1 MLRTSLS
8 FRDWYKLRPPL
19 ASVLCRSSPE
29 HAVCALVLLL
39 VSTFMRICRFFVS
52 LCWLLMPML
61 GKVVKEDKGFFLEIC
76 SCSLAKSEVTW
87 SFLSI
92 ALCSYSFR
100 FSMWYL
106 LMCVW
111 YQIAYS
117 CWSLQVSIWLSRSK
131 FMWMLH
137 APGAPRIG

>member
-19 ASVLCRSSPE
+19 ASVLRRSSPE
-29 HAVCALVLLL
+29 PAFRASVLLL
-39 VSTFMRICRFFVS
+39 VSTFMRICRFPVS
-52 LCWLLMPML
+52 LCWLLML
-61 GKVVKEDKGFFLEIC
+61 ILCKVVKEDKRFFLEIC

-87 SFLSI
+87 SFLLI
-92 ALCSYSFR
+92 ALCSYSFI
-100 FSMWYL
+100 FPMWYL

-111 YQIAYS
+111 HQIAYS
-117 CWSLQVSIWLSRSK
+117 CWSLQVSIWLSRSE
-131 FMWMLH
+131 FMWMLR